1 MRWNKNI
8 YIASKLDIKE
18 DDYGNTYVSYQ
29 KPIPYSFNVQP
40 VSSQVDLQ
48 EFGEKASMVQKAI
61 IPREYEGLFKEND
74 VAYLDGA
81 TPSGEKEYGDNAN
94 YRLYPPRIQNL
105 KIAIYF
111 ERLTGE

>member
-1 MRWNKNI
+1 MRWLKEI
-8 YIASKLDIKE
+8 YIANKLGEKE
-18 DDYGNTYVSYQ
+18 DDYGNITNVYQ
-29 KPIPYSFNVQP
+29 KPVSYSFNVQP
-40 VSSQVDLQ
+40 VSSEVDLQ

-61 IPREYEGLFKEND
+61 IPRAYEGMFKEND

-81 TPSGEKEYGDNAN
+81 TPKGEKENGDNAN

-111 ERLTGE
+111 ERLTGK